1 VTIQVQIRK
10 DARVVVTESVIQTA
24 LAARAEGED
33 IQVMIFPGARLAVL
47 EDGATAEEVTD
58 ALTR

>member
-1 VTIQVQIRK
+1 
-10 DARVVVTESVIQTA
+10 VVTESVIQTA
-24 LAARAEGED
+24 LSKREPGEEVN
-33 IQVMIFPGARLAVL
+33 VMVFPGARLAVL